1 MKLYGAHVHLKGIS
15 VLNGEPFEKE
25 YDMWFSRDKETAQ
38 RFMEAAMAI
47 EPPQGGT
54 ATMTLIDSEVI
65 MRLTGRYKLENGNT
79 VAIHAMNGSGT
90 IMYGHPIINGRE
102 RLHAHVAYYI
112 NGVPAQS
119 GSKAPRV
126 VSFVPTK

>member
-1 MKLYGAHVHLKGIS
+1 MKLYGAHVHLKGVS

-38 RFMEAAMAI
+38 RFMEAAMTI
-47 EPPQGGT
+47 EPPEGGT

-65 MRLTGRYKLENGNT
+65 MQLMGRYKLENGNT
-79 VAIHAMNGSGT
+79 VAIHTMNGSGT

-102 RLHAHVAYYI
+102 RLHSHVAYYI

-126 VSFVPTK
+126 VAFAPRK